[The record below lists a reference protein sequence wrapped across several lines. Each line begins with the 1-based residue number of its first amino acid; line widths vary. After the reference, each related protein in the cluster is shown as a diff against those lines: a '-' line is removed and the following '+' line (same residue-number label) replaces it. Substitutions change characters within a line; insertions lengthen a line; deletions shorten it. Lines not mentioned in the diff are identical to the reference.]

1 MLLRTARGVWT
12 AGQRARCAGL
22 AMCANATG
30 MKSPPQIV
38 WEPTVEH
45 IDLGAD
51 RVRKLASYYLNEGP

>member
-1 MLLRTARGVWT
+1 
-12 AGQRARCAGL
+12 
-22 AMCANATG
+22 